1 MRLSLEEY
9 DFEIEYIKSES
20 NVVSD
25 ALSRI
30 TIQDFKELNQN
41 NKETSVKCNILTR
54 AQAQK
59 KLNNNYNENIK
70 KWASKKS

>member
-9 DFEIEYIKSES
+9 NFKIEYIKGES

-30 TIQDFKELNQN
+30 TIQDLKELNQN
-41 NKETSVKCNILTR
+41 NKETLVKCNILTR

-70 KWASKKS
+70 K

>member
-9 DFEIEYIKSES
+9 DFEIEYIKGES

-30 TIQDFKELNQN
+30 TIQDLKELNQN
-41 NKETSVKCNILTR
+41 NKETLVKCNILTR